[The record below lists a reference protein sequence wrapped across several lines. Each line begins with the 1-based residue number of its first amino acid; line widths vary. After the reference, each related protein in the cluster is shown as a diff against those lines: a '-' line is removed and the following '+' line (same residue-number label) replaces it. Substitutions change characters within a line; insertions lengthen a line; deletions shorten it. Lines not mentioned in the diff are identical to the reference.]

1 MSFVVGMVCCLLGDN
16 GAASWWQVMLYGEVA
31 VAGEL
36 CTISSKPCMILHT
49 LLLSALEPALK
60 QPRIP
65 LYRDVLVSV
74 NNK

>member
-1 MSFVVGMVCCLLGDN
+1 MAGY
-16 GAASWWQVMLYGEVA
+16 ALYGEVA

-36 CTISSKPCMILHT
+36 YTSSSKPGMILHT
-49 LLLSALEPALK
+49 LLISALERALK
-60 QPRIP
+60 QPRLP